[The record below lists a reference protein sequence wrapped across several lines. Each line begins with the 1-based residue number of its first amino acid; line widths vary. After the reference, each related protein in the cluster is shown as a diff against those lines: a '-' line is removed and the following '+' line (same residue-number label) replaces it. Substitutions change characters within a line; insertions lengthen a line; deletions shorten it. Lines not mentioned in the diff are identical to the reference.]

1 MVARYRRR
9 RAEQWVGWGEEAFP
23 DMFRWA
29 RFSRLG
35 PAFDVFTA
43 SGDWAGAV
51 RAAVGDEV
59 PAGIALVTV
68 AADGGLTARTGAPRP
83 VVSSAT
89 VPIDVVLSSMA
100 ERDLVVTVEAVEVP
114 VPAGA
119 AGLRTADATAAPIT
133 LTCGGRTPGVLRLGA
148 R

>member
-1 MVARYRRR
+1 MVARYRRM
-9 RAEQWVGWGEEAFP
+9 RAEQGVGWGEEAFP

-29 RFSRLG
+29 RFSRLRPACDGFAAWGGG
-35 PAFDVFTA
+35 PA
-43 SGDWAGAV
+43 AV

-68 AADGGLTARTGAPRP
+68 AADGGLTARTGLPRP
-83 VVSSAT
+83 VVPGAT
-89 VPIDVVLSSMA
+89 VPIDVVLSSTA
-100 ERDLVVTVEAVEVP
+100 ERDLVVTVDGVEVP